1 MTSVKLH
8 LILEYVCIYDIITK
22 KAEDNLCSSVIG
34 KMIVI
39 FYILPK
45 SAQSFPIL
53 QMICLWA
60 LTLHDSTKLVP

>member
-8 LILEYVCIYDIITK
+8 LIIEYVCIYDIITK

-53 QMICLWA
+53 QMICLRA
-60 LTLHDSTKLVP
+60 LTLHDSTKLVL

>member
-1 MTSVKLH
+1 MMSVKLH
-8 LILEYVCIYDIITK
+8 LIIEYVCIYDIITK
-22 KAEDNLCSSVIG
+22 KAEGNLCSSAIG

-45 SAQSFPIL
+45 SAQSFPVL

-60 LTLHDSTKLVP
+60 LTLHDSTKLVL